1 MSITVTTFTHDIE
14 KLRTIH
20 LGHGSTAVSL
30 VQKGGG
36 EVSIHVSPGYG
47 TKQEMQTN
55 LENLE
60 DLLQELGSAIEKVQ
74 DYVDDRER

>member
-14 KLRTIH
+14 ELRTTH

-30 VQKGGG
+30 LQKGGG

-47 TKQEMQTN
+47 TKQEMQIN

-60 DLLQELGSAIEKVQ
+60 DLLQELGSAIETVQ
-74 DYVDDRER
+74 DYVGNRER

>member
-1 MSITVTTFTHDIE
+1 MSISVTTFTHDIE
-14 KLRTIH
+14 KLRITH

-60 DLLQELGSAIEKVQ
+60 DLLQELGSAIETVQ

>member
-1 MSITVTTFTHDIE
+1 MSISVTTFTHDIE
-14 KLRTIH
+14 KLRTTH

-30 VQKGGG
+30 VQKRGG

>member
-1 MSITVTTFTHDIE
+1 MSISVTTFTHDIE
-14 KLRTIH
+14 KLRTTH

-55 LENLE
+55 LETLL
-60 DLLQELGSAIEKVQ
+60 DLLLELELAI
-74 DYVDDRER
+74 DCAHRYVNDHKG